1 MPVVDAHTH
10 GTGFLPR
17 PIAAGYRAITRPHPH
32 NVELGELRACGV
44 DAVVAKAVGDGVV
57 TRWHWPASPWTAVV
71 RQLDALRSQADAGGC
86 RVVTDPHAVGDGGA
100 PAVVL
105 GLEGGDVVGRQ
116 PDRLDDLYARGV
128 RVMGLVHYVDN
139 ALGTV
144 CLPWQGWVP
153 GLGRLPLDRVRRAP
167 GLTALGADVIAHM
180 NELGMVVDLAH
191 ADRETTRQ
199 ACEVTSAPVLSS
211 HTGARALQDFA
222 RFLSDDE
229 ARMIAATGGLI
240 GLWPFHYRG
249 RGVRDVDDWA
259 RHAGYL
265 AELVGAEHLCI
276 GTDMNGVSGLMDG
289 YRGEEDLPVLA
300 DALRV
305 TGFSDTEV
313 AGIAGENVLGVLK
326 AVCA

>member
-1 MPVVDAHTH
+1 MAVVDAHAH

-17 PIAAGYRAITRPHPH
+17 PVGAAYRLITHPHPH
-32 NVELGELRACGV
+32 DVALGDLAGCGV

-57 TRWHWPASPWTAVV
+57 TRWHWPASPWTSVQ
-71 RQLDALRSQADAGGC
+71 RQLDAIRAQARAGGC
-86 RVVTDPHAVGDGGA
+86 QLVTDPEAIGSGGT
-100 PAVVL
+100 PSVLL
-105 GLEGGDVVGRQ
+105 GLEGADVVGRS
-116 PDRLDDLYARGV
+116 PERLTDLHALGV
-128 RVMGLVHYVDN
+128 RVVGLVHYADN

-153 GLGRLPLDRVRRAP
+153 GLDRLPIRRRQP
-167 GLTALGADVIAHM
+167 GLTPLGAEVIGQM
-180 NELGMVVDLAH
+180 NEIGMLVDLAH
-191 ADRETTRQ
+191 ADRETTLA
-199 ACEVTSAPVLSS
+199 ACAVTRAPVVSS

-229 ARMIAATGGLI
+229 VRAVAGTGGLI
-240 GLWPFHYRG
+240 GLWPFCYRG

-265 AELVGAEHLCI
+265 ADLVGPEHLCI

-300 DALRV
+300 DALRL
-305 TGFSDTEV
+305 TGFSPAEV
-313 AGIAGENVLGVLK
+313 SGITGDNVLAVLRS
-326 AVCA
+326 VCRVT

>member
-1 MPVVDAHTH
+1 
-10 GTGFLPR
+10 
-17 PIAAGYRAITRPHPH
+17 
-32 NVELGELRACGV
+32 
-44 DAVVAKAVGDGVV
+44 
-57 TRWHWPASPWTAVV
+57 
-71 RQLDALRSQADAGGC
+71 
-86 RVVTDPHAVGDGGA
+86 
-100 PAVVL
+100 
-105 GLEGGDVVGRQ
+105 
-116 PDRLDDLYARGV
+116 
-128 RVMGLVHYVDN
+128 
-139 ALGTV
+139 
-144 CLPWQGWVP
+144 
-153 GLGRLPLDRVRRAP
+153 
-167 GLTALGADVIAHM
+167 
-180 NELGMVVDLAH
+180 MVVDLAH